1 MTKKEKIIFFMKLI
15 LELAV
20 FILLVLIIIHL
31 TKSET
36 GVLARID
43 EGNAKEKLDTAIKIF
58 TSTDGMKLEDS
69 LRSIEGLNDLQ
80 IDNETG
86 EYSVKI
92 DGQEFLVISREIIPE
107 EEQNKI
113 SEGEENGQENKD

>member
-1 MTKKEKIIFFMKLI
+1 MTKKEKIIFVIKLI

-107 EEQNKI
+107 EEQ

>member
-1 MTKKEKIIFFMKLI
+1 MTKKEKIIFVIKLI

-36 GVLARID
+36 GVLAR
-43 EGNAKEKLDTAIKIF
+43 NAKEKLDTAIKIF